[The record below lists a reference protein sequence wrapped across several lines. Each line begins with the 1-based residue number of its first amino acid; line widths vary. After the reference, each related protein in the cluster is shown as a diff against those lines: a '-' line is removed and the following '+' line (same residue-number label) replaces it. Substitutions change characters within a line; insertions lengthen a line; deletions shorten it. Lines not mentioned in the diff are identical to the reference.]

1 MLRRRKMWEKIL
13 VTLDG
18 SDLAELAL
26 PYAKELAIAFNSE
39 VALLYVNE
47 PAEQQYRR
55 MHQLYIED
63 VAAQMKNGIKEV
75 NPVVLDGTPA
85 KEIIDYAEKNKIG
98 LIVMASHGRS
108 GIMPWAA
115 GSVANKV
122 LHTAKMPLLLVRA
135 TKPPKRPQGKPI
147 LNRVLLPLDGSEV
160 GEAAV
165 PYVQELMGR
174 LGSEVI
180 LLGVVPPGKH
190 IRTVGGLD
198 YVLYPEQDLEQVKAE
213 AREHLDKVY
222 QQLKGKKGKVRV
234 ELRAG
239 DIAREIIDYA
249 KKTRASLIAISSHG
263 HSGIAE
269 WVFGSIAHKI
279 VQTSK
284 TPVLVVRATGEKA

>member
-26 PYAKELAIAFNSE
+26 PYAKELAAAFGSE
-39 VALLYVNE
+39 VALLYVSE
-47 PAEQQYRR
+47 PAESQYRH

-63 VAAQMKNGIKEV
+63 VAGQFRSDVKKV
-75 NPVVLDGTPA
+75 VPVILDGAPA
-85 KEIIDYAEKNKIG
+85 KEIIDYAEKNKSG
-98 LIVMASHGRS
+98 LVVMASHGRS
-108 GIMPWAA
+108 GLMPWAA

-122 LHTAKMPLLLVRA
+122 LHSAKMPLLLVRA
-135 TKPPKRPQGKPI
+135 ARRPKRPRGKPI
-147 LNRVLLPLDGSEV
+147 INRILLPLDGSEA

-165 PYVQELMGR
+165 PYVQELMSR
-174 LGSEVI
+174 LGAEVI
-180 LLGVVPPGKH
+180 LLEVVPPGKH

-198 YVLYPEQDLEQVKAE
+198 YVLYPEQDLKQVQTE
-213 AREHLDKVY
+213 AREYLDKVY

-234 ELRAG
+234 ELKAG

-249 KKTRASLIAISSHG
+249 KRTRTSLIAISSHG
-263 HSGIAE
+263 HSGIAK

-279 VQTSK
+279 VQASNI
-284 TPVLVVRATGEKA
+284 PVLLVRATGKQS

>member
-1 MLRRRKMWEKIL
+1 MWEKIL

-18 SDLAELAL
+18 SDLAELVL
-26 PYAKELAIAFNSE
+26 PYAKELATAFNSE
-39 VALLYVNE
+39 VVLLYVSE
-47 PAEQQYRR
+47 PAEQQYRH

-63 VAAQMKNGIKEV
+63 VAGQVKKGIKKV
-75 NPVVLDGTPA
+75 TPIVLDGSPA
-85 KEIIDYAEKNKIG
+85 KEIIDYAEKNKVG
-98 LIVMASHGRS
+98 LVIMASHGRS

-135 TKPPKRPQGKPI
+135 VKPPKQPQGKPI
-147 LNRVLLPLDGSEV
+147 LNRILLPLDGSEA

-165 PYVQELMGR
+165 PYVQELMSR

-213 AREHLDKVY
+213 AREHLDRVY
-222 QQLKGKKGKVRV
+222 QQLKGKKGKVRI
-234 ELRAG
+234 ELKAG
-239 DIAREIIDYA
+239 DIAREIISFA

-263 HSGIAE
+263 HSGIAK

-279 VQTSK
+279 VQASK
-284 TPVLVVRATGEKA
+284 TPVLVVRAAEKKS

>member
-1 MLRRRKMWEKIL
+1 MWEKIL

-26 PYAKELAIAFNSE
+26 PYAKELATAFGSE
-39 VALLYVNE
+39 VLLLYVSE
-47 PAEQQYRR
+47 PAEQQYRH

-63 VAAQMKNGIKEV
+63 VAKQVKNGIKKV
-75 NPVVLDGTPA
+75 TPVILDGTPA
-85 KEIIDYAEKNKIG
+85 KEIIDYAKKNKVG

-122 LHTAKMPLLLVRA
+122 LHTARMPLLLVRA
-135 TKPPKRPQGKPI
+135 VKPPRRAQGKPI
-147 LNRVLLPLDGSEV
+147 LNRILLPLDGSEA

-165 PYVQELMGR
+165 PYVRELMSR
-174 LGSEVI
+174 LGAEVI
-180 LLGVVPPGKH
+180 LFGVVPPGKH

-213 AREHLDKVY
+213 AREYLDKVY

-239 DIAREIIDYA
+239 DIAREIIDFA
-249 KKTRASLIAISSHG
+249 QKTRASLIAISSHG
-263 HSGIAE
+263 HSGIAK

-279 VQTSK
+279 VQASK
-284 TPVLVVRATGEKA
+284 TPVLVVRATGRKA

>member
-1 MLRRRKMWEKIL
+1 MWEKIL

-18 SDLAELAL
+18 SDLAELTL
-26 PYAKELAIAFNSE
+26 PYAKELAAAFGSE
-39 VALLYVNE
+39 VVLLYVNE
-47 PAEQQYRR
+47 PSESQYRH

-63 VAAQMKNGIKEV
+63 VAEQLKGDVKKV
-75 NPVVLDGTPA
+75 TPVVLDGAPA
-85 KEIIDYAEKNKIG
+85 KEIVDYAEKNKVG
-98 LIVMASHGRS
+98 LVVMSSHGRS

-135 TKPPKRPQGKPI
+135 ARLPKRAQGKPVI
-147 LNRVLLPLDGSEV
+147 NRILLPLDGSEV

-165 PYVQELMGR
+165 PYVQELMSR
-174 LGSEVI
+174 LGVEVI
-180 LLGVVPPGKH
+180 LFGVVPPGKH

-198 YVLYPEQDLEQVKAE
+198 YVLYPEQDLKQVKTE
-213 AREHLDKVY
+213 AREHLDRVY

-234 ELRAG
+234 ELKVG

-249 KKTRASLIAISSHG
+249 KKTRTSLIAISSHG
-263 HSGIAE
+263 HSGIAK

-279 VQTSK
+279 VQASNV
-284 TPVLVVRATGEKA
+284 PVLLVRATEKKA